1 MSYVE
6 KNLIKDEQ
14 IVYKAKIHWFIYII
28 GIVVILIGNKINA
41 ADAAGNDAGRMVL
54 ATGIVLLLHAF
65 ILQRTTE
72 LVVTSKRVIG
82 KFGFI
87 RRETIEILHQKIES
101 VKVDQG
107 IWGRIFNFGDVI
119 IQGSGGATSPVKF
132 IKNPVEFR
140 KKAMEYVDMQSSR

>member
-1 MSYVE
+1 M
-6 KNLIKDEQ
+6 NLHRI
-14 IVYKAKIHWFIYII
+14 
-28 GIVVILIGNKINA
+28 
-41 ADAAGNDAGRMVL
+41 
-54 ATGIVLLLHAF
+54 HAF